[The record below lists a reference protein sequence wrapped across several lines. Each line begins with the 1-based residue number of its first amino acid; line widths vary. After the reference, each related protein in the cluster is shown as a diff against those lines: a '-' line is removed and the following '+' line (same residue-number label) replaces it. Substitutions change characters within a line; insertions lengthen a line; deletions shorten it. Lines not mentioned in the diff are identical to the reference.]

1 MITGG
6 EGELA
11 RAIADELSSREYRV
25 DAPGRNV
32 LDVTDR
38 DGVAA
43 YFAERPG
50 ITLLVNNA
58 GITRDYPFLRM
69 PEDDRDAVLDTNL
82 TGALRCSREA
92 IRQMLRSRTPGHL
105 VQIGSF
111 AALHGTSGQ
120 SAYAAAKAGLIGLTR
135 SLAREVGPRDIRAN
149 CVLPG
154 FLATKMTSGLS
165 DEVLDARRA
174 DHCLGR
180 FATPGETARFI
191 ATLDSLTGVSGQ
203 VFNLDSRIPPW

>member
-1 MITGG
+1 MDKPRHAVITGG

-135 SLAREVGPRDIRAN
+135 SLAREVGPRDIR
-149 CVLPG
+149 
-154 FLATKMTSGLS
+154 
-165 DEVLDARRA
+165 
-174 DHCLGR
+174 
-180 FATPGETARFI
+180 
-191 ATLDSLTGVSGQ
+191 
-203 VFNLDSRIPPW
+203 